1 MSIDPKSLSSEEYEQ
16 LRARVHKE
24 IRQREFIAK
33 QEGIK
38 SIIMDFRMLLAKL
51 KVCPIPKSSFNS
63 YDYMNKY
70 SPIFK
75 NKVQ

>member
-1 MSIDPKSLSSEEYEQ
+1 MSIDPKSLTSDEYEE

-24 IRQREFIAK
+24 VRRKEIIAK

-51 KVCPIPKSSFNS
+51 KVCPIPKSTFNS
-63 YDYMNKY
+63 YNFMNKY

-75 NKVQ
+75 NKVE